1 MHWEIA
7 SRPTPKGIL
16 RSNITLQITNAS
28 GFDTYVWEK
37 YNSDTNI
44 WEAAPGNSTD
54 SETYVPQTEG
64 EYRLKGSITCL
75 NLDQF
80 SGIIPVSICPTDSDQ
95 DGVIDNLDL
104 DLDNDGILNSVE
116 SSGNLVF
123 DISLIDQPV
132 FKNSNGEI
140 IEITTSTNLSYNEAS
155 NDKSTIEGF
164 NNGEISFSLEAAIN
178 AKIAYEVKNNDEPLN
193 YRFSGKS
200 ETVTPGDYFEISV
213 FPASKNITL
222 VDPDDQLLIDNNY
235 DGETFSDG
243 ITTYTANLIRF
254 KYKNDTNT
262 VSYTHLTLPTNDQV

>member
-1 MHWEIA
+1 M
-7 SRPTPKGIL
+7 
-16 RSNITLQITNAS
+16 
-28 GFDTYVWEK
+28 
-37 YNSDTNI
+37 
-44 WEAAPGNSTD
+44 
-54 SETYVPQTEG
+54 
-64 EYRLKGSITCL
+64 
-75 NLDQF
+75 
-80 SGIIPVSICPTDSDQ
+80 
-95 DGVIDNLDL
+95 

-123 DISLIDQPV
+123 DISLIDGPV

-178 AKIAYEVKNNDEPLN
+178 AKITYEVKNNDEPLN

-235 DGETFSDG
+235 DGETFTDG

-254 KYKNDTNT
+254 KYKNDTNN
-262 VSYTHLTLPTNDQV
+262 PTYQFTAYNVNGL

>member
-1 MHWEIA
+1 M
-7 SRPTPKGIL
+7 
-16 RSNITLQITNAS
+16 
-28 GFDTYVWEK
+28 
-37 YNSDTNI
+37 
-44 WEAAPGNSTD
+44 
-54 SETYVPQTEG
+54 
-64 EYRLKGSITCL
+64 
-75 NLDQF
+75 DQF

-123 DISLIDQPV
+123 DISLIDGPV

-140 IEITTSTNLSYNEAS
+140 IEIATSTNLSYNEAS

-200 ETVTPGDYFEISV
+200 ETVTPGDLSLIHIS
-213 FPASKNITL
+213 
-222 VDPDDQLLIDNNY
+222 
-235 DGETFSDG
+235 E
-243 ITTYTANLIRF
+243 
-254 KYKNDTNT
+254 
-262 VSYTHLTLPTNDQV
+262 PTRRM